1 MLIFSKMKVFF
12 LVLTVCLS
20 PCLASFNFYLNLLEV
35 RRLLGLA
42 AELFYVR
49 EGLVNEY
56 ALNFIVPVPAQIGN
70 LHFTW
75 QSLTGRPLPYTISV
89 ESTNKDALTNPNLN
103 ISTVGSIP
111 TSVQTFSINLPCT
124 GTMNA
129 EVIVLISINVTM
141 SRNSNNV
148 TSLNF
153 KRKKICLRDAGYKIG
168 VPTSAPAPTLPPLLS
183 PSSPP
188 PPNPPSSSD
197 LDEPSINV
205 LDEPASRLHLYNI
218 LAICAAC
225 VLITVVV
232 IYSCACFVRNKKL
245 RRHGEI
251 LQNGSNSST
260 TGHTPF
266 LLPAPV
272 LNCGATSAS
281 SNTSYAS
288 FKRRPSYSRLDDR
301 SKDLHEKLSEL
312 TIQRCRVR
320 LFSVNM
326 EGTFGRVYR
335 GTYTEEDGVE
345 EEVLVK
351 TVTDHA
357 SAVQVSLLLQ
367 EGMAMYG
374 LSHKNILTVLGVSIE
389 DHTSPFLIY
398 PYQDYTNLKRFLQ
411 KCKLCPEGVA
421 HTLTTQEVVDM
432 CLQIIMGVQY
442 LHKKKLLHKDLAT
455 RNCVV
460 DDKLRIQITDN
471 ALSRDLFPADYH
483 CLGDN
488 ENRPVKWLA
497 IESLVHKSFSTASD
511 VWAFGVLLWELTTLA
526 QQPYA
531 EIDPFE
537 MAASLQDG
545 YRLNQPV
552 NCPDELFSVM
562 AYCWAM
568 NPEGRPTF
576 PQLHSC
582 LQEFHAQL
590 TRYV

>member
-205 LDEPASRLHLYNI
+205 LDEPASRLHLYNPGN
-218 LAICAAC
+218 L
-225 VLITVVV
+225 
-232 IYSCACFVRNKKL
+232 
-245 RRHGEI
+245 
-251 LQNGSNSST
+251 
-260 TGHTPF
+260 
-266 LLPAPV
+266 
-272 LNCGATSAS
+272 CG
-281 SNTSYAS
+281 
-288 FKRRPSYSRLDDR
+288 
-301 SKDLHEKLSEL
+301 
-312 TIQRCRVR
+312 
-320 LFSVNM
+320 
-326 EGTFGRVYR
+326 
-335 GTYTEEDGVE
+335 
-345 EEVLVK
+345 
-351 TVTDHA
+351 
-357 SAVQVSLLLQ
+357 
-367 EGMAMYG
+367 
-374 LSHKNILTVLGVSIE
+374 
-389 DHTSPFLIY
+389 
-398 PYQDYTNLKRFLQ
+398 
-411 KCKLCPEGVA
+411 LCPHHGG
-421 HTLTTQEVVDM
+421 
-432 CLQIIMGVQY
+432 CY
-442 LHKKKLLHKDLAT
+442 LFLRLL
-455 RNCVV
+455 C
-460 DDKLRIQITDN
+460 
-471 ALSRDLFPADYH
+471 
-483 CLGDN
+483 
-488 ENRPVKWLA
+488 E
-497 IESLVHKSFSTASD
+497 E
-511 VWAFGVLLWELTTLA
+511 
-526 QQPYA
+526 
-531 EIDPFE
+531 
-537 MAASLQDG
+537 
-545 YRLNQPV
+545 
-552 NCPDELFSVM
+552 
-562 AYCWAM
+562 
-568 NPEGRPTF
+568 
-576 PQLHSC
+576 
-582 LQEFHAQL
+582 
-590 TRYV
+590 